1 MDKYIVIILD
11 GEILSVQLSDGVTNI
26 NSQQSQIY
34 IDTKDNLSQ
43 ILSVLGIEDISKLE
57 DFDRENIQRKNQDTL
72 GITNT

>member
-43 ILSVLGIEDISKLE
+43 ILSTLGIEDISKLE

>member
-43 ILSVLGIEDISKLE
+43 ILSTLGIEDISKLE
-57 DFDRENIQRKNQDTL
+57 DFDRENIQRKSQDIL